1 MKTNRRDFLK
11 TLGGIAAFTIVPRHV
26 LGNGF
31 IAPSDQL
38 TKGII
43 GTGGMGRGHVN
54 YAGTRLV
61 AVCDVDKNHLELG
74 KQLVKEKIAA
84 YHDFRDLILDPNVD
98 IVHIATPPHW
108 HGIMSVEAAKAGK
121 DIWCEKPM
129 TRTIGEGKRVMEA
142 VKQYGRMFRLNTW
155 FRFADPFYGLG
166 TPVKPLKKLV
176 QSGLLGWPLK
186 VTISKHTGFDWK
198 FYWVGKEY
206 LEPQPVPKELDYDF
220 WLDRMR
226 RFAGSELQLS
236 SMVITPELPED
247 AVIRKV
253 LYVTEHKE
261 LEDVREAL
269 KGRFDVV
276 DNTVGL
282 PSDMMGEIVLPS
294 ITKASG
300 IDRII
305 EHYGDDISR
314 TVAIGDGA
322 NDIEMV
328 EHAGLGIAM
337 GNADDCLK
345 EAAAWIAP
353 PIMED
358 GLAAA
363 IRYALN
369 LMEN

>member
-1 MKTNRRDFLK
+1 MLDFFFDIDGTLLPFGKPAPDSAVEAIAMLKEMGHRVFLATGRSPVEVPEYVYSLGFRDGVFSA
-11 TLGGIAAFTIVPRHV
+11 GACIIADGRCVFSSAFTPEQRADV
-26 LGNGF
+26 LSYCRSEGF
-31 IAPSDQL
+31 RLLVQTA
-38 TKGII
+38 
-43 GTGGMGRGHVN
+43 
-54 YAGTRLV
+54 AGTY
-61 AVCDVDKNHLELG
+61 ASAE
-74 KQLVKEKIAA
+74 
-84 YHDFRDLILDPNVD
+84 
-98 IVHIATPPHW
+98 
-108 HGIMSVEAAKAGK
+108 
-121 DIWCEKPM
+121 
-129 TRTIGEGKRVMEA
+129 
-142 VKQYGRMFRLNTW
+142 
-155 FRFADPFYGLG
+155 
-166 TPVKPLKKLV
+166 
-176 QSGLLGWPLK
+176 
-186 VTISKHTGFDWK
+186 
-198 FYWVGKEY
+198 
-206 LEPQPVPKELDYDF
+206 DYDF

-337 GNADDCLK
+337 GNADECLK